1 MRITIQ
7 SIHFTAAD
15 KLKAY
20 IERKCDKLDQ
30 YYDRVVDGEVFL
42 KVRNEEKG
50 ENKFIEIKL
59 NVPGDILIAK
69 EKGSTFEEAT
79 DLCTDKLKTQLMRH
93 KSKLNAHH

>member
-69 EKGSTFEEAT
+69 EKPTSLFQNGQHQVESSCIIA
-79 DLCTDKLKTQLMRH
+79 
-93 KSKLNAHH
+93 